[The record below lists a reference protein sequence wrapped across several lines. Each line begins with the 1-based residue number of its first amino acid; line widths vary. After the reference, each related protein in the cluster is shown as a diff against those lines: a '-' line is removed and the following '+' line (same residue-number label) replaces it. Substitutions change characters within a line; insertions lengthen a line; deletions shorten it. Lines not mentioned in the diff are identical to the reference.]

1 MRTENFVI
9 MLMLVSVISN
19 CEKFAKNENK
29 NVLKINYNSKNI
41 TKLLDR
47 ILKGND
53 RRIRPNYSGEPVVVG
68 ITSFYLTK

>member
-1 MRTENFVI
+1 MI
-9 MLMLVSVISN
+9 MLMLVPLSLN
-19 CEKFAKNENK
+19 CQKLVKNETK
-29 NVLKINYNSKNI
+29 DLVKINYNSKNI

-47 ILKGND
+47 LLKGYD

>member
-1 MRTENFVI
+1 MNTTLNKYYFSKRVE
-9 MLMLVSVISN
+9 
-19 CEKFAKNENK
+19 CEKMKKDTEQPI
-29 NVLKINYNSKNI
+29 KINYNSKNI

-47 ILKGND
+47 LLKGYD